1 MHTPEILNVAI
12 AKSLIDIDGL
22 LCMDDAEIDIGLFG
36 VFCQA
41 RLAIAAGNNPI
52 LINMQNPI

>member
-1 MHTPEILNVAI
+1 MRTPEMLNIAV
-12 AKSLIDIDGL
+12 AKSLLDVDGL

-41 RLAIAAGNNPI
+41 RLAITAGNNLI